1 MVNIGDCNTD
11 NKTVSE
17 QLKYLCYINKKIQK
31 EFAEFLGIPQPSM
44 SAYENGKN
52 NPTIDVLIDIADKY
66 KVSLDWL
73 ARRSNCTFSL
83 SIMRDFVL
91 FMYEMAMKKEIGFKI
106 IVEDKFPN
114 NDIETEENKSNVKLV
129 FYGNDKEH
137 PFNPDVCN
145 ILKELFDNLF
155 DLESYSITKEQFDSM
170 KNKSLEYYNLPLTQ
184 KEFEELSRDEILKKR
199 IEYLK
204 KHNLL

>member
-1 MVNIGDCNTD
+1 MN

-17 QLKYLCYINKKIQK
+17 RLKYLRSINKKTQK
-31 EFAEFLGIPQPSM
+31 DFAEFLGIPQPSM
-44 SAYENGKN
+44 SAYENSKN
-52 NPTIDVLIDIADKY
+52 NPTIDVLIDIADKC

-73 ARRSNCTFSL
+73 AGRSDYTFGL
-83 SIMRDFVL
+83 SSMRDFVL
-91 FMYEMAMKKEIGFKI
+91 FMYELAMKKEIGFKI

-114 NDIETEENKSNVKLV
+114 DIETDENKWNVKLV

-137 PFNPDVCN
+137 PFNADVCN
-145 ILKELFDNLF
+145 ILKELSDNLF

-170 KNKSLEYYNLPLTQ
+170 KIKSVDYYTLPLTQ
-184 KEFEELSRDEILKKR
+184 KEFEKLPRDEILKKR

-204 KHNLL
+204 GKNLF

>member
-1 MVNIGDCNTD
+1 
-11 NKTVSE
+11 
-17 QLKYLCYINKKIQK
+17 
-31 EFAEFLGIPQPSM
+31 M

-52 NPTIDVLIDIADKY
+52 NPTIDVLIDIADKC

-73 ARRSNCTFSL
+73 AGRSDYTLGL
-83 SIMRDFVL
+83 SSMRDFVL
-91 FMYEMAMKKEIGFKI
+91 FMYELAMKKEIGFKI

-114 NDIETEENKSNVKLV
+114 DIETDENKWNVKLV

-137 PFNPDVCN
+137 PFNADVCN
-145 ILKELFDNLF
+145 ILKELSDNLF

-170 KNKSLEYYNLPLTQ
+170 KDKSVDYYTLPLTQ
-184 KEFEELSRDEILKKR
+184 KEFEELSRDERVKKH

-204 KHNLL
+204 KSNMLQEI

>member
-1 MVNIGDCNTD
+1 MN

-17 QLKYLCYINKKIQK
+17 RLKYLRSINKKTQK

-52 NPTIDVLIDIADKY
+52 NPTIDVLIDIADKCN
-66 KVSLDWL
+66 VSLDWI
-73 ARRSNCTFSL
+73 AGRSDYTFGL
-83 SIMRDFVL
+83 SSMRDFVL
-91 FMYEMAMKKEIGFKI
+91 FMYELAMKKEIGFKI

-114 NDIETEENKSNVKLV
+114 NDIETDENKWNVKLV

-137 PFNPDVCN
+137 AFNTDVCN
-145 ILKELFDNLF
+145 ILKELSDNLF
-155 DLESYSITKEQFDSM
+155 DLESYSITKEQFDST
-170 KNKSLEYYNLPLTQ
+170 KNKSVEYYSLPLTQ

-204 KHNLL
+204 ENNLV

>member
-1 MVNIGDCNTD
+1 MN

-17 QLKYLCYINKKIQK
+17 RLKYLRSINKKTQK

-44 SAYENGKN
+44 SAYENEKN
-52 NPTIDVLIDIADKY
+52 NPTIDVLIDIADKC

-73 ARRSNCTFSL
+73 AGRSDYTLGL
-83 SIMRDFVL
+83 SSMSDFVL
-91 FMYEMAMKKEIGFKI
+91 FMYELAMKKEIGFKI

-114 NDIETEENKSNVKLV
+114 DIETEENKWNVKLV

-137 PFNPDVCN
+137 PFNADVCN
-145 ILKELFDNLF
+145 ILKELSDNLF

-170 KNKSLEYYNLPLTQ
+170 KNKAVEYYTLPLTQ

-204 KHNLL
+204 ENNLL